1 MWPGAPRVPTL
12 LRGAS
17 EGAKLQTCLSPSLQ
31 SLQFETNYIY
41 FEDSKFA
48 EFFKTRKQNINAK
61 IRPVK
66 YNCSD
71 VLKSLLRKVR

>member
-41 FEDSKFA
+41 FEIQDLLSSLKLH
-48 EFFKTRKQNINAK
+48 RKQNINAK
-61 IRPVK
+61 IRPAIIVQM
-66 YNCSD
+66 Y
-71 VLKSLLRKVR
+71 